1 MIVASLIAALGTV
14 APCTAAG
21 PEDEIPILTDSKL
34 SSALAVEIEGR
45 CSEVRHR
52 SPEAMVRWRIK
63 PDAAEKSA
71 QVENLIAST
80 DFRVDISKFP
90 GGLET
95 GRYESVLVPRD
106 DSREDHDAKARTTR
120 IPEREIL
127 VRDLE
132 PGVYY
137 HSRVLALTAEGWVAS
152 AEVGFLSPICPADGL
167 DEE

>member
-1 MIVASLIAALGTV
+1 M
-14 APCTAAG
+14 AAG
-21 PEDEIPILTDSKL
+21 PEDEVPILTDTKL
-34 SSALAVEIEGR
+34 SPAVAVEIEGR

-52 SPEAMVRWRIK
+52 SPEAMVRWGIK
-63 PDAAEKSA
+63 PEAAEKSA
-71 QVENLIAST
+71 QLKNLIANT

-90 GGLET
+90 GGLKT

-106 DSREDHDAKARTTR
+106 DPKEDRDVKARTNR
-120 IPEREIL
+120 VLEREVL

-152 AEVGFLSPICPADGL
+152 SEVGFLSPICPVDGL
-167 DEE
+167 DEN